1 MKCGRHKVWH
11 TSRQEGKLVIEIEH
25 WEDAIV
31 GGGCLEGAQNL
42 CGP

>member
-11 TSRQEGKLVIEIEH
+11 TSRQEGKLVIEIKH
-25 WEDAIV
+25 WEDEIV
-31 GGGCLEGAQNL
+31 GGGCLEGAQDL